1 MTIYFDEDIRPDEET
16 ESMMQAASEAAL
28 RGEGID
34 TENASISV
42 SFVDAAEIRAL
53 NKQYRGIDKKTD
65 VLSFPAYEAGQIPTE
80 EELTEGEELALGD
93 VVICEEVCE
102 AQAKEFGHS
111 VQREII
117 YLFTHSVLHLLGY
130 DHENEEDKADMR
142 AREKEVMSLLGLER
156 KGDGLSESE
165 PGLKDSGLS
174 EDMQ

>member
-16 ESMMQAASEAAL
+16 ESLMQAAAVAAL
-28 RGEGID
+28 SGEGID
-34 TENASISV
+34 PENASISV
-42 SFVDAAEIRAL
+42 SFVDAVEIRAL
-53 NKQYRGIDKKTD
+53 NRQYRGIDKKTD

-111 VQREII
+111 IQREII

-130 DHENEEDKADMR
+130 DHENKEDKADMR
-142 AREKEVMSLLGLER
+142 AREEEVMSLLGLER
-156 KGDGLSESE
+156 KSGELSGS
-165 PGLKDSGLS
+165 D
-174 EDMQ
+174 Q